1 MGSLILAV
9 VHLLSLAL
17 GVALLVLRG
26 KSLEQ
31 VREPKDLARVF
42 VWDNV
47 YGVLALFWIGSGL
60 LRAFAGFEKG
70 TDYYLSNHVFWTK
83 LLFVVVLLGCE
94 VPILAALIR
103 FRVRKAKGQELDLT
117 GLPWLVR
124 LHWFELACVFPVII
138 AASLMARGVGV
149 VSKTADTTAAAA
161 PLAKRGDPARGA
173 DVYRSACISC
183 HQADGR
189 GAQGKLAADFVTDR
203 TRLAKSD
210 EALVQSILNG
220 VPGTSMVPFSG
231 RLTEAQALD
240 LVAYLRAE
248 FGKH

>member
-9 VHLLSLAL
+9 IHLFSLAL

-31 VREPKDLARVF
+31 VREPKDLGRVF
-42 VWDNV
+42 MWDNL
-47 YGVLALFWIGSGL
+47 YGLLALFWIGSGL

-83 LLFVVVLLGCE
+83 LVFVLLLLGCE

-103 FRVRKAKGQELDLT
+103 LRVRKAKGQALDLAP
-117 GLPWLVR
+117 LPRLVR
-124 LHWFELACVFPVII
+124 LHWFELATVFPAIL

-149 VSKTADTTAAAA
+149 IGKAADTAA
-161 PLAKRGDPARGA
+161 PVARTLRGDPAHGA
-173 DVYRSACISC
+173 DIYRSACISC

-189 GAQGKLAADFVTDR
+189 GAEGKLAADFVIDR

-210 EALVQSILNG
+210 DTLVHSIQNG

-231 RLTEAQALD
+231 RLTEADALD
-240 LVAYLRAE
+240 VVAYLRAE
-248 FGKH
+248 FGAKN

>member
-31 VREPKDLARVF
+31 VKEPKDLGRVF
-42 VWDNV
+42 MWDNL
-47 YGVLALFWIGSGL
+47 YGLLALFWIGSGL

-83 LLFVVVLLGCE
+83 LLFVVLLLGCE
-94 VPILAALIR
+94 IPILAALIR
-103 FRVRKAKGQELDLT
+103 FRVRKAKGQALDLA
-117 GLPWLVR
+117 GVPRLVR
-124 LHWFELACVFPVII
+124 LHWFELASVFPVII

-149 VSKTADTTAAAA
+149 VSKAETTAAAA

-173 DVYRSACISC
+173 QVYRALCISC

-189 GAQGKLAADFVTDR
+189 GAEGKLAADFVADR

-210 EALVQSILNG
+210 DALVQSILDG
-220 VPGTSMVPFSG
+220 VPGTSMVPYGG
-231 RLTEAQALD
+231 RLTDAHARD
-240 LVAYLRAE
+240 IVAYLRAE
-248 FGKH
+248 FGSKH